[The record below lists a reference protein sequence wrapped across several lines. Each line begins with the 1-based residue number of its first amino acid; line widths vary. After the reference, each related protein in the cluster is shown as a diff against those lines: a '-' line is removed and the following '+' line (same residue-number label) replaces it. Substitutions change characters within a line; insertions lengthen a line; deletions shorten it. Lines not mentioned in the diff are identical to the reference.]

1 MHQISLN
8 CYTRHA
14 NDMLGFLAYLVSLV
28 VTRLPSVYAYEI
40 IFKMNGEIQAKVR
53 LPSHSNNPL
62 V

>member
-28 VTRLPSVYAYEI
+28 VARLPSVYAYEI

-53 LPSHSNNPL
+53 P
-62 V
+62 